1 MKCKIHKKQKIVEVT
16 SSDEN
21 STEEPSSPIMKRKK
35 RMKTKSASPTTPA
48 VVQTAQNVSAA
59 AGALPSALTALS
71 GKTVAVDLHQLVELV
86 K

>member
-1 MKCKIHKKQKIVEVT
+1 MEVT
-16 SSDEN
+16 SSDE
-21 STEEPSSPIMKRKK
+21 SCMEEPSSAIMKRKK
-35 RMKTKSASPTTPA
+35 RKKTKSASPTTPA

-59 AGALPSALTALS
+59 VAALPSTLTASS